1 MVLIHYFEYFVI
13 GGTPEQA
20 RRIMDQNTRNKE
32 KEAREAI
39 CLKLK
44 EKREL
49 DKQGKPSIIHSI
61 VLYYFSNM
69 NY

>member
-1 MVLIHYFEYFVI
+1 MI
-13 GGTPEQA
+13 QA
-20 RRIMDQNTRNKE
+20 HRAAMQILRNKE

-61 VLYYFSNM
+61 ILYYFSNM

>member
-1 MVLIHYFEYFVI
+1 MVLIHYFEYFDI

-20 RRIMDQNTRNKE
+20 RRIIDQNKRNKE
-32 KEAREAI
+32 KAAREAI

-49 DKQGKPSIIHSI
+49 DKQGKLSIIHSI
-61 VLYYFSNM
+61 IIYYFSNF
-69 NY
+69 NF